1 LEMTLKG
8 AKFQVTSNVTIG
20 TAGADMPL
28 LINDEEY
35 KVGAAID
42 LIKGDVV
49 EFGVARKGVR
59 TYVAFLGGF
68 DIKTEFG
75 SYLTLSSRKIGGFG
89 IPLQLFDIVDLNGGL
104 ARHCYKVVKKD
115 IDTSNVIRVV
125 KGQQY
130 DYFDEKNL
138 DIFFHS
144 EYTVSKD

>member
-1 LEMTLKG
+1 MGIKIIHPGIYTTIQDEGRFGYESLGFSPAGAMDYESYYLANQLIGNDLNTPVLEMTLKG

-59 TYVAFLGGF
+59 TYVAF
-68 DIKTEFG
+68 
-75 SYLTLSSRKIGGFG
+75 
-89 IPLQLFDIVDLNGGL
+89 
-104 ARHCYKVVKKD
+104 
-115 IDTSNVIRVV
+115 
-125 KGQQY
+125 
-130 DYFDEKNL
+130 
-138 DIFFHS
+138 
-144 EYTVSKD
+144 

>member
-1 LEMTLKG
+1 LNTPVLEMTLKG

-59 TYVAFLGGF
+59 TYVAFIGGF
-68 DIKTEFG
+68 DIKPELG
-75 SYLTLSSRKIGGFG
+75 SYSTHARSKFG
-89 IPLQLFDIVDLNGGL
+89 KFWRPLKQFDVINLNGGL
-104 ARHCYKVVKKD
+104 ARHGYKVVTKD

-130 DYFDEKNL
+130 D
-138 DIFFHS
+138 
-144 EYTVSKD
+144 